1 VVEGAVPLPN
11 AKPGLLAGVAVLSA
25 GFAPNPKAVV
35 GPVAGVVVGVEDPNT
50 DVVVVVEGVVVDGFA
65 ANVPNVF

>member
-1 VVEGAVPLPN
+1 MVEGAVPPPN

-50 DVVVVVEGVVVDGFA
+50 DVVEGVVVDGFA

>member
-1 VVEGAVPLPN
+1 VVEGAVPPPN
-11 AKPGLLAGVAVLSA
+11 AKPGLLAGVVLSA
-25 GFAPNPKAVV
+25 GLVPNPKAVV

-50 DVVVVVEGVVVDGFA
+50 DVVEGVVVDGFT

>member
-1 VVEGAVPLPN
+1 VVEGAVPPPN
-11 AKPGLLAGVAVLSA
+11 AKPGLLAGVVVFSA
-25 GFAPNPKAVV
+25 GLAPNPKAVV

-50 DVVVVVEGVVVDGFA
+50 DVVEGVVVDGFA